1 MKRSGNRLVLL
12 TAALVLMI
20 WALTGCG
27 GQQTG
32 LRQAVTE
39 LSCVDI
45 QGYPAMTG
53 TGGYG
58 AALCWTDYE
67 SDRTTVQIVD
77 VKRDR
82 LEAERRLDGAWT
94 MAEETFQDGRLAF
107 YKWDDSTQMVY
118 RFLNAKLEDAGE
130 FRPAEPGGV
139 LSHDGAS
146 YYYLSGTA
154 LYRQDTATGDTL
166 LVKLEANL
174 RFAFTGE
181 YHPTENVLELWCMLS
196 PYSSECGMALVDLDS
211 GKCLMLQDTVQG
223 MSFTEYGISLRSFKE
238 EESCDLRYAAED
250 GTYRLATELGDTA
263 MELEM
268 IEGSQYA
275 YRSGGDGG
283 GQELYRLG
291 QTVGHCAMDGGMELN
306 SCWLP
311 EAQVLVNVLYR
322 QSSGSYVLTAVDPA
336 KLTFE
341 TCSAAEET
349 PSPMTV
355 DQSIPQVYWG
365 ELAGGELPD
374 NMQELRHYAD
384 RLEEKYSVSI
394 RLSSQCAQPC
404 QASGEEIVTT
414 DQAGLDDEVG
424 AIYQALE
431 ALDRTLALYPDG
443 FFAQFRT
450 ELGEGG
456 VQFLPVADFHMDYSV
471 IGLSFESPLWHYVAY
486 TVNAGAPEELLCHEI
501 WHATEDRLTSL
512 QWDAID
518 SEAWAACNPKGF
530 TYYEDYDTAM
540 SEADGDWL
548 FFGSGQDVHF
558 VDNYSTMNARED
570 RARIMEYIMGSD
582 DFADELAAQPAIRR
596 KLTLMVEAV
605 RSGFDT
611 TGWGTPRWE
620 RPLTQLDNAA

>member
-94 MAEETFQDGRLAF
+94 MVEETFQDGRLAF

-166 LVKLEANL
+166 LVKLEENL

-322 QSSGSYVLTAVDPA
+322 QGSGSYVLTAVDPA
-336 KLTFE
+336 QLTFE

-374 NMQELRHYAD
+374 NMQELRHYATGW
-384 RLEEKYSVSI
+384 RRSTASASGCPANAPSPARRRGKRSSPPTRRVWTTRWALSI
-394 RLSSQCAQPC
+394 RHWRRWTGRWLCIRTASSPSSAQSWGRAAYSSCRWRISTWITVSSGCPSKAPC
-404 QASGEEIVTT
+404 GTT
-414 DQAGLDDEVG
+414 
-424 AIYQALE
+424 
-431 ALDRTLALYPDG
+431 
-443 FFAQFRT
+443 
-450 ELGEGG
+450 
-456 VQFLPVADFHMDYSV
+456 
-471 IGLSFESPLWHYVAY
+471 SP
-486 TVNAGAPEELLCHEI
+486 
-501 WHATEDRLTSL
+501 
-512 QWDAID
+512 
-518 SEAWAACNPKGF
+518 
-530 TYYEDYDTAM
+530 
-540 SEADGDWL
+540 
-548 FFGSGQDVHF
+548 
-558 VDNYSTMNARED
+558 
-570 RARIMEYIMGSD
+570 
-582 DFADELAAQPAIRR
+582 IR
-596 KLTLMVEAV
+596 
-605 RSGFDT
+605 
-611 TGWGTPRWE
+611 
-620 RPLTQLDNAA
+620 

>member
-166 LVKLEANL
+166 LVKLEENL

-250 GTYRLATELGDTA
+250 GTYRLATEL
-263 MELEM
+263 
-268 IEGSQYA
+268 
-275 YRSGGDGG
+275 
-283 GQELYRLG
+283 
-291 QTVGHCAMDGGMELN
+291 
-306 SCWLP
+306 
-311 EAQVLVNVLYR
+311 
-322 QSSGSYVLTAVDPA
+322 
-336 KLTFE
+336 
-341 TCSAAEET
+341 
-349 PSPMTV
+349 
-355 DQSIPQVYWG
+355 
-365 ELAGGELPD
+365 
-374 NMQELRHYAD
+374 
-384 RLEEKYSVSI
+384 
-394 RLSSQCAQPC
+394 
-404 QASGEEIVTT
+404 
-414 DQAGLDDEVG
+414 
-424 AIYQALE
+424 
-431 ALDRTLALYPDG
+431 
-443 FFAQFRT
+443 
-450 ELGEGG
+450 
-456 VQFLPVADFHMDYSV
+456 
-471 IGLSFESPLWHYVAY
+471 
-486 TVNAGAPEELLCHEI
+486 
-501 WHATEDRLTSL
+501 AT
-512 QWDAID
+512 
-518 SEAWAACNPKGF
+518 
-530 TYYEDYDTAM
+530 
-540 SEADGDWL
+540 
-548 FFGSGQDVHF
+548 
-558 VDNYSTMNARED
+558 
-570 RARIMEYIMGSD
+570 
-582 DFADELAAQPAIRR
+582 
-596 KLTLMVEAV
+596 
-605 RSGFDT
+605 
-611 TGWGTPRWE
+611 
-620 RPLTQLDNAA
+620 RPWNWR

>member
-166 LVKLEANL
+166 LVKLEENL

-250 GTYRLATELGDTA
+250 GTYRLATELGDMA

-291 QTVGHCAMDGGMELN
+291 QTVGHCAMDGGMEL
-306 SCWLP
+306 L
-311 EAQVLVNVLYR
+311 A
-322 QSSGSYVLTAVDPA
+322 
-336 KLTFE
+336 
-341 TCSAAEET
+341 
-349 PSPMTV
+349 
-355 DQSIPQVYWG
+355 
-365 ELAGGELPD
+365 AGG
-374 NMQELRHYAD
+374 
-384 RLEEKYSVSI
+384 
-394 RLSSQCAQPC
+394 
-404 QASGEEIVTT
+404 
-414 DQAGLDDEVG
+414 
-424 AIYQALE
+424 
-431 ALDRTLALYPDG
+431 
-443 FFAQFRT
+443 
-450 ELGEGG
+450 
-456 VQFLPVADFHMDYSV
+456 
-471 IGLSFESPLWHYVAY
+471 
-486 TVNAGAPEELLCHEI
+486 AGAGERTVPAGQRQL
-501 WHATEDRLTSL
+501 R
-512 QWDAID
+512 
-518 SEAWAACNPKGF
+518 
-530 TYYEDYDTAM
+530 
-540 SEADGDWL
+540 ADGGGPCKADIRDVQRR
-548 FFGSGQDVHF
+548 GGDTVAHDGGPEHPSGVLG
-558 VDNYSTMNARED
+558 
-570 RARIMEYIMGSD
+570 RAG
-582 DFADELAAQPAIRR
+582 RR
-596 KLTLMVEAV
+596 
-605 RSGFDT
+605 
-611 TGWGTPRWE
+611 
-620 RPLTQLDNAA
+620 